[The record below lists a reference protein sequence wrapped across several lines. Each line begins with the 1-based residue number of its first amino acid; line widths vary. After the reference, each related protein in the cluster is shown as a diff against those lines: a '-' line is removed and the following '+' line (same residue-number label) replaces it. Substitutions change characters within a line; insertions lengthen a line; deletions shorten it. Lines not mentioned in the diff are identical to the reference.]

1 MGLLGKRRGT
11 VAKGV
16 GQPAASGSDLIGGS
30 LSKDDHYYIQEAFG
44 IAVAEPAPA
53 GFVATGGTKVSTPTH
68 ILHVFTSPGTF
79 AVSSG
84 TMDVDYLLVGGGGSG
99 GGRSPVPTGGV
110 TASGGGGAGGLL
122 SSFPEGPGGPSPTS
136 AASKPV
142 SEGDNFA
149 VTIGAGGVGGPA
161 NPPSYGAP
169 GGNSSIAF
177 PGGTETAT
185 GGGEGG
191 MWNQQDSAEDG
202 GSGGGGGYSESPT
215 NMNAG
220 DGAAGQGYPGG
231 YGIQATCGGGG
242 GAGSTGGNGVKTP
255 TWVAGAGG
263 DGKGFANIP
272 PSYGTPGPSPTL
284 RYFAGGGGGGS
295 EGTNGGAASYGG
307 GGKGS
312 QITPNVEGDDGTAN
326 TGGGGGGGNNTYG
339 PPGIKSG
346 GSGIAIIRYPA

>member
-1 MGLLGKRRGT
+1 MFSPVLSCSILVFIALRSSSSFELLFFFSKTFLLFSNRCN
-11 VAKGV
+11 
-16 GQPAASGSDLIGGS
+16 S
-30 LSKDDHYYIQEAFG
+30 LSV
-44 IAVAEPAPA
+44 AVFLASVFVINSLSTAYPAD
-53 GFVATGGTKVSTPTH
+53 
-68 ILHVFTSPGTF
+68 I
-79 AVSSG
+79 
-84 TMDVDYLLVGGGGSG
+84 DYLLVAGGGSG
-99 GGRSPVPTGGV
+99 GGRSPVPSGGV

-122 SSFPEGPGGPSPTS
+122 SSFPEGPGGPSPTA
-136 AASKPV
+136 AASQPV
-142 SEGDNFA
+142 VEGDSFA

-169 GGNSSIAF
+169 GSNSSIAF
-177 PGGTETAT
+177 PGGTQTAT

-191 MWNQQDSAEDG
+191 LWNQQDSADDG
-202 GSGGGGGYSESPT
+202 GSGGGGGYSETPT
-215 NMNAG
+215 NMNGG
-220 DGAAGQGYPGG
+220 DGAAGQGYNGG
-231 YGIQATCGGGG
+231 YGVQATCGGGG
-242 GAGSTGGNGVKTP
+242 GAGSVGGNGVKTSP
-255 TWVAGAGG
+255 WTAGAGG

-312 QITPNVEGDDGTAN
+312 QITPNVEGDNGTAN

-346 GSGIAIIRYPA
+346 GSGIVIIRY